1 MTDIDKYIDI
11 LPSSKNNIRLN
22 NWYKSYEYER
32 ECDKLEQSLPDY
44 SEIKD
49 FCLNFTG
56 NLKDFSK
63 LSFWGPFQN
72 HRCTI
77 LNYWAHDQLFN
88 VIIKDSTSDN
98 ITNLLSGIFPIWNEF
113 LEATNCSMRPQMNI
127 PNYFITM
134 KKLYYYAMDY
144 ETIERYIRDNDY
156 KCNENIKNYLEDV
169 DNLYNETKG
178 KCNSRRELECS
189 VLKDIEE
196 VYKLDKFEKLDCEVE
211 TSSTLPRGLGGQ
223 HLAPRQPEDE
233 PSAML
238 GEKTDSVEDSPS
250 NTITGAI
257 FPIFGSFILFFIT
270 YKFTPLKSWIQSRIL
285 GKKIIGHNMN
295 EEDINES
302 LENTYENF
310 SAIKEYDHNI
320 SYNPL

>member
-11 LPSSKNNIRLN
+11 LPSSNNHIRLN
-22 NWYKSYEYER
+22 KWYKSYEHES

-44 SEIKD
+44 RGIMD

-63 LSFWGPFQN
+63 LSFWGPFEN

-88 VIIKDSTSDN
+88 VIIKDSNSDN
-98 ITNLLSGIFPIWNEF
+98 ITKLLSGILPIWNGF
-113 LEATNCSMRPQMNI
+113 FEATKCAMRSQMHI
-127 PNYFITM
+127 ENYFSTM

-144 ETIERYIRDNDY
+144 DTIEGYIRDNGS
-156 KCNENIKNYLEDV
+156 KCNANIKNYLQVV

-178 KCNSRRELECS
+178 KCNSRRDLECS
-189 VLKDIEE
+189 VLEDIEK
-196 VYKLDKFEKLDCEVE
+196 VYELDKFKKLDCEVE

-223 HLAPRQPEDE
+223 HLAPRPSEDE
-233 PSAML
+233 SGLML
-238 GEKTDSVEDSPS
+238 GEKTDSMEDSPS
-250 NTITGAI
+250 NTIAGAI

-285 GKKIIGHNMN
+285 SRKIIGHNMN

-310 SAIKEYDHNI
+310 NAIEEYDHNI